1 MSESENSRAENLG
14 KVVGNRTDKSWS
26 KAAGYGLVARFLGLG
41 ANDKFANRGRM
52 KTPQEWDNEIRAHEL
67 KTDINHHYG
76 TKRAEGDLDREQRH
90 LANVLATTPEGRAIQ
105 RSERDGR
112 GGYKVHYGAGEK
124 PAAPAAEEEKKK
136 PTARRA
142 ARKPADKPAAEKKPT
157 ARRTTKAPAAKPAA
171 DKKPATRAP
180 RAKAAPKKENPGM
193 NYFSEEKYP

>member
-1 MSESENSRAENLG
+1 MSESENSRSNNLG

-41 ANDKFANRGRM
+41 ANDRFANRGRM

-67 KTDINHHYG
+67 RQDINHHYG
-76 TKRAEGDLDREQRH
+76 DLRAERDLDREGRS
-90 LANVLATTPEGRAIQ
+90 LANVHATTPDGRVVQ
-105 RSERDGR
+105 RSKRDGR
-112 GGYKVHYGAGEK
+112 GGYEVHYGEGAQ
-124 PAAPAAEEEKKK
+124 PVAAKEEKK
-136 PTARRA
+136 PTARRT
-142 ARKPADKPAAEKKPT
+142 ARKPAAKPAAEKKPT